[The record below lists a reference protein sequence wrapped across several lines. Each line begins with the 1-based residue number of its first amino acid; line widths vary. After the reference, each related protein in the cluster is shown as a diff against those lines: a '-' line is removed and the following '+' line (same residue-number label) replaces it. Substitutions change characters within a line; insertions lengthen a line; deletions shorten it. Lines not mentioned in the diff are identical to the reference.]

1 MKKILI
7 TILFSIGVL
16 LMSCE
21 KDNPE
26 PPTCEE
32 GGQEVTP

>member
-1 MKKILI
+1 MKNILI

-21 KDNPE
+21 KDDLV
-26 PPTCEE
+26 PPTCET
-32 GGQEVTP
+32 GGEEVTP